1 MVSIG
6 TVLESHCE
14 NRLKATALLGR
25 GGDLLEEMTFRQ
37 GFEGC
42 SSPSVERHFMKRRTA
57 CAKAWVMKYP
67 CPGYLDSGEKSDV
80 AKIQSK

>member
-14 NRLKATALLGR
+14 NRLKETALLGR

-37 GFEGC
+37 GFEGW
-42 SSPSVERHFMKRRTA
+42 VEALQVLK
-57 CAKAWVMKYP
+57 
-67 CPGYLDSGEKSDV
+67 GIS
-80 AKIQSK
+80 

>member
-14 NRLKATALLGR
+14 NRLATALLGR

-37 GFEGC
+37 GFEGW
-42 SSPSVERHFMKRRTA
+42 VEALQVFGTFHEERTA
-57 CAKAWVMKYP
+57 CA
-67 CPGYLDSGEKSDV
+67 
-80 AKIQSK
+80 